1 MNVDEIIEIALEID
15 SEDPIDWGLLNI
27 DEQNSYRL
35 IALSVLEMFSEWNK
49 LDNKDLIVA
58 STITKLIVENFVLN
72 LKLAEFRNQ
81 K

>member
-49 LDNKDLIVA
+49 IDNKDLIAA